1 MITLSSAI
9 SEISRI
15 IQDESYTNDNIL
27 VFVNRAISQLV
38 SETTPVSL
46 ILFNQEVTIDA
57 DNQEFDMPDD
67 LFYPSIISVLDDSA
81 EIAIPFYFRISDMGK
96 IIGAHA
102 RNVQT
107 REGFDFSIVFIGKK
121 GYVYPKQKNST
132 TILVSYMR
140 KPTLHESSSSTEPLI
155 DFDMPEPFAEKA
167 IIDLV
172 CSDIYNEIEDGVDQ
186 KKTITN
192 GLIARYLYNIE
203 KIKSI
208 IGNINR
214 QAIPETVG
222 GIVF

>member
-1 MITLSSAI
+1 M
-9 SEISRI
+9 
-15 IQDESYTNDNIL
+15 
-27 VFVNRAISQLV
+27 
-38 SETTPVSL
+38 
-46 ILFNQEVTIDA
+46 
-57 DNQEFDMPDD
+57 
-67 LFYPSIISVLDDSA
+67 
-81 EIAIPFYFRISDMGK
+81 
-96 IIGAHA
+96 
-102 RNVQT
+102 
-107 REGFDFSIVFIGKK
+107 FIGKK

-140 KPTLHESSSSTEPLI
+140 KPTLHEISSSTEPLI